1 MRGWDDQPPLADGDG
16 EREYQSIDVFA
27 IFFRWKYWTTWKF
40 REKNH
45 KNHCQKYKE
54 VRDDETSFR

>member
-45 KNHCQKYKE
+45 
-54 VRDDETSFR
+54 